1 MKAFKRPGP
10 YIGIL
15 VLAALGYFGYRFV
28 GGTSEPVFV
37 TTEVDRGTVEAAIS
51 ATGTLS
57 AKVSVMVGSVVSGNI
72 IDLGADYNSEV
83 KRGDL
88 LAVID
93 PEPFQ
98 SRVQQAEANLASAKV
113 QIINAEVAAKR
124 ADFDIAN
131 AEANLANTKG
141 ALVRAES
148 VLNDAKGKYE
158 RRLTMIDEQ
167 IISQEEL
174 ATAKTTYDQAAAS
187 LDSAKAQLRAAEAN
201 LDSVKVQKEV
211 VLQEMVTAEAT
222 VTQQQANLEQA
233 QFDLRNTRIVS
244 PVDGI
249 VIARNIDN
257 GQTVQA
263 SSVAPELFE
272 IAQDLSQMQLETNI
286 DESDISK
293 VRVGQ
298 VATFTVDAY
307 PGQEFAGDV
316 LQVRRAP
323 VNVSNVITYTVVIGV
338 DNPDQRLFPG
348 MTANT
353 RIVTER
359 AVDTL
364 RVPSAALR
372 FRPPEELLSQEA
384 VDLIAS
390 PLPGR
395 GGPSPDAAKG
405 GETAKGGEKGAE
417 GENAALPSG
426 GSMPDFSKGKG
437 NFDPSQFKG
446 KGKGKGGRGR
456 GNRGGPSVSQI
467 AYVYWPNDM
476 GKIDAA
482 RIVTGI
488 TDGAYMQVVSGD
500 IQEGQQLITSIENYQ
515 GASSNTNTGNPFSP
529 QGGRGRGPGGF
540 RGRGF

>member
-15 VLAALGYFGYRFV
+15 VLAALGYFGYRFF
-28 GGTSEPVFV
+28 GATAEP
-37 TTEVDRGTVEAAIS
+37 TYITAEVDRGTIEAAIS

-72 IDLGADYNSEV
+72 IELGADYNSEV

-93 PEPFQ
+93 PEPFE

-124 ADFDIAN
+124 ADYDIAN
-131 AEANLANTKG
+131 AEANLANNKG

-148 VLNDAKGKYE
+148 TLADAKGKYE

-174 ATAKTTYDQAAAS
+174 ATAKTTYDQAQAS
-187 LDSAKAQLRAAEAN
+187 LDSAQAQLRAAEAN
-201 LDSVKVQKEV
+201 LESVKVQKEV

-222 VTQQQANLEQA
+222 VTQQEANLEQA

-249 VIARNIDN
+249 VIARNVDN

-263 SSVAPELFE
+263 STTAPELFE
-272 IAQDLSQMQLETNI
+272 IAQDLSRMQLETNI

-298 VATFTVDAY
+298 IATFTVDAY
-307 PGQEFAGDV
+307 PGQEFSGEV

-323 VNVSNVITYTVVIGV
+323 VNVSNVITYTVVINA

-359 AVDTL
+359 AVDSL

-372 FRPPEELLSQEA
+372 FRPPEELLSQQA
-384 VDLIAS
+384 KDLIAS

-395 GGPSPDAAKG
+395 GGPMTELS
-405 GETAKGGEKGAE
+405 KGGEKGKAPE

-426 GSMPDFSKGKG
+426 GSMPDFSKMKGKG
-437 NFDPSQFKG
+437 NFDFSQFKG

-456 GNRGGPSVSQI
+456 GNRGGPSVSQL
-467 AYVYWPNDM
+467 AYVYWLNDL
-476 GKIDAA
+476 GTIDAA

-500 IQEGQQLITSIENYQ
+500 IQEGQQLITSIENYA
-515 GASSNTNTGNPFSP
+515 GASNNNNNGGNPFSP
-529 QGGRGRGPGGF
+529 QGGRGRGGF
-540 RGRGF
+540 RGPRF